1 MDKKTLYIVVAV
13 LVVVI
18 VVAVAGVM
26 LLNQGGNGETTTPTP
41 TPAPV
46 AVADATS
53 LQFTVEDSTG
63 TYMYYARNIGSEMD
77 LAIQYVDATAGF
89 SIIFDGA
96 EHKSWSNMT
105 GAWTE
110 GTFTSDWD
118 QWYPLYEGYVDSLAH
133 WTEGEWTSTDG
144 TTKIVDIAV
153 NPTLDDSCFE
163 VPTT

>member
-1 MDKKTLYIVVAV
+1 MIYIVVAV

-18 VVAVAGVM
+18 VVGVAGVM
-26 LLNQGGNGETTTPTP
+26 LLNQGGNGGTTPTP

-46 AVADATS
+46 AVSDATS
-53 LQFTVEDSTG
+53 LQFTVVDETG
-63 TYMYYARNIGSEMD
+63 TYNYYARNIGSEMD

-105 GAWTE
+105 GTWTE
-110 GTFTSDWD
+110 GTFTSDWE

-133 WTEGEWTSTDG
+133 WTEGDWTSTDG
-144 TTKIVDIAV
+144 KTTISGIKV
-153 NPTLDDSCFE
+153 NPTIDESCFE